1 MSDSSSSSTF
11 PPEDQNLKAYFI
23 SLHHHQHDTIK
34 PTTLASE
41 QENIFTADRETYN
54 FEQNLSSSVLND
66 IRAMLDEEDGCS
78 LNSSVEKTLNPRAHP
93 FVPGLKNG
101 AGNCASARLVAIDT
115 INRFHQRYNHSLPLL
130 LRPSSG
136 LESSPWLAYT
146 RHPPN
151 WRHSLNLAA
160 HTTPMNE
167 SSIDEYGRDLVHG
180 QIWSRC
186 GLVDLIQHVC
196 WKGSEPSFDTH
207 PLSVALLAFSVYNH
221 FKAIGD
227 QKNAST
233 FLDILQ
239 RCVKG
244 YFEAFWDAENKG
256 SALRFTP
263 DSSFAPEYIQCASRF
278 VAFTGCLYR
287 CDVIDRETVL
297 HCLWILIC
305 QLTAPEHL
313 YAILSLVECSGVYC
327 RNNGSSDIVLVHRFV
342 RSLVAVTQQQ
352 LSSVPNIQRTT
363 DAILRLVTE
372 QSGCSMDVLQ

>member
-1 MSDSSSSSTF
+1 MSDTSSSSSSTF
-11 PPEDQNLKAYFI
+11 PPEDYNLKAYFI

-34 PTTLASE
+34 PTTLAPE
-41 QENIFTADRETYN
+41 QENIFTADKGTYD
-54 FEQNLSSSVLND
+54 FEQNLSSSVLNN
-66 IRAMLDEEDGCS
+66 IRAMLDEEDSSS
-78 LNSSVEKTLNPRAHP
+78 LNFLVENKTLNPRADP
-93 FVPGLKNG
+93 FVPGLMNG
-101 AGNCASARLVAIDT
+101 AGSCASARLVAIDA
-115 INRFHQRYNHSLPLL
+115 INRFDQRYDRPLPPL
-130 LRPSSG
+130 LRPSPG
-136 LESSPWLAYT
+136 LESSPWLAST

-151 WRHSLNLAA
+151 WRHSLDLAA
-160 HTTPMNE
+160 HMTPMSE

-227 QKNAST
+227 RKNAST
-233 FLDILQ
+233 FTDILQ
-239 RCVKG
+239 QCVKG
-244 YFEAFWDAENKG
+244 YFEAFWDVENKG

-263 DSSFAPEYIQCASRF
+263 DSSFAPEYIQ
-278 VAFTGCLYR
+278 
-287 CDVIDRETVL
+287 ETVL

-305 QLTAPEHL
+305 QLTAPEHF
-313 YAILSLVECSGVYC
+313 
-327 RNNGSSDIVLVHRFV
+327 DIVLVHRFV

-372 QSGCSMDVLQ
+372 QSGCSMDVLR